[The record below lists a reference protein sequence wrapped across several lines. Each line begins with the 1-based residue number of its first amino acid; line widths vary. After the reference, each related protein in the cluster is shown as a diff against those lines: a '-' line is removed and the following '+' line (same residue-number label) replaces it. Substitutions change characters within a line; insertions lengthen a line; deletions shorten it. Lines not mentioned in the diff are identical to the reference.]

1 MFKSGFTVWYNVS
14 NVEETYKFYT
24 EKLGFKGDF
33 WDRDNGM
40 ASVHTNTEGCFIGFS
55 QAVEVIPSK
64 ASAVFEVEN
73 IEEAVKALA
82 EKGISFTKISK

>member
-64 ASAVFEVEN
+64 YKEKYEQF
-73 IEEAVKALA
+73 IEHFKDTTLEQ
-82 EKGISFTKISK
+82 INKISK